1 MLPPFLQ
8 RLNQRFL
15 VFLFSVL
22 GLASLSFLWLFYS
35 FYNAQLAA
43 ERTEASQAVSLLL
56 KSSLE
61 RAMLQRDLPGLR
73 AIVEELGSQEKISE
87 VLILNPSGEV
97 RFASHPEQLG
107 RQATAL
113 MQPFCGDCDPE
124 AMPLEPQTRFVT
136 VENGPE
142 RLRTFHPVRNK
153 PACMQCH
160 GSLATHPVNG
170 ILVVDQDASSIR
182 HKGLTSILTLTGAG
196 GIVMLLTAIAS
207 WWFMRRYV
215 LQPIRQL
222 NQASQHLSRGNL
234 ATRVNLPPGQDEMT
248 RLASAFNHMATRLQH
263 SHDLLQSRQQFL
275 QDLIDAMPDG
285 VRVIAPDYRIVQA
298 NRSYAEQAGHATP
311 QALCHQYCYQITYQR
326 DTPCPPTLQ
335 TCPLRR
341 LSQEQ
346 PTLRYLETLQRPDGS
361 RLMTEVFAAR
371 LPADTGPD
379 PTGQRATQGADDF
392 LVVEAVR
399 DLEKVAHYSHEQKL
413 AALGEL
419 AANVAHEIHNPL
431 ASVQITLQASERI
444 LAESGQDTEELGEYL
459 QLLGEQ
465 VEQCLDVTHRLM
477 KLGTLASVY
486 PELLAVN
493 TLIRETLSLLR
504 FEREQQ
510 GITEQLQLD
519 DSQPRI
525 VAADNDLRMIILN
538 LVQNA
543 FHAMPDGGV
552 LTVSTRKAAG
562 QVIIRIADTG
572 QGIRNESLPYIF
584 DPFFSQRPEKTRAG
598 TGLGLT
604 IVRSLVRQH
613 GGTIA
618 VVHHQPGNTVFEVR
632 FPDADNPTE
641 EN

>member
-1 MLPPFLQ
+1 MPRFLLPSFLQ
-8 RLNQRFL
+8 QLNQRFL

-22 GLASLSFLWLFYS
+22 GLASFSFLLLFYF

-73 AIVEELGSQEKISE
+73 AIVDELGRQDKISD
-87 VLILNPSGEV
+87 VRILNPSGEI
-97 RFASHPEQLG
+97 RFASRPDQLG
-107 RQATAL
+107 QQAIDL
-113 MQPFCGDCDPE
+113 MQSFCGECDPDR
-124 AMPLEPQTRFVT
+124 MPLEPQARFVT
-136 VENGPE
+136 VENGSE

-153 PACMQCH
+153 PECMQCH
-160 GSLATHPVNG
+160 GSTVTHPVNG
-170 ILVVDQDASSIR
+170 ILLVDHEAASIR
-182 HKGLTSILTLTGAG
+182 HKGLTNILTLAGAG
-196 GIVMLLTAIAS
+196 GIVMLLTAMAS

-215 LQPIRQL
+215 MQPIGQL
-222 NQASQHLSRGNL
+222 NQASRHLSQGNL
-234 ATRVNLPPGQDEMT
+234 DTRVNLPPGQDEMT
-248 RLASAFNHMATRLQH
+248 RLAGAFNHMAERLQH
-263 SHDLLQSRQQFL
+263 NHDLLQSRQQFL
-275 QDLIDAMPDG
+275 QGLIDAMPDG

-298 NRSYAEQAGHATP
+298 NRSYAEQAGYATP
-311 QALCHQYCYQITYQR
+311 QALCRQYCYQVTYQR
-326 DTPCPPTLQ
+326 DTPCPPTLR
-335 TCPLRR
+335 TCPLSR
-341 LSQEQ
+341 LNQDQ
-346 PTLRYLETLQRPDGS
+346 PTLRYMETLQRRDGS
-361 RLMTEVFAAR
+361 SLMTEVFAAR
-371 LPADTGPD
+371 LPPD
-379 PTGQRATQGADDF
+379 AHPDHPGNTADDF

-444 LAESGQDTEELGEYL
+444 LAESGQDTHELGEYL
-459 QLLGEQ
+459 QLVNEQ

-486 PELLAVN
+486 PELLDVN

-519 DSQPRI
+519 SRQPRI
-525 VAADNDLRMIILN
+525 VAADNDLRMVILN

-552 LTVSTRKAAG
+552 LTVATGKEAG
-562 QVIIRIADTG
+562 QVLIRVADTG

-584 DPFFSQRPEKTRAG
+584 DPFFSQRPEKTRPG

-613 GGTIA
+613 DGTIRVA
-618 VVHHQPGNTVFEVR
+618 HHQPGNTVFEVR
-632 FPDADNPTE
+632 FPDADSPTE